1 MKRLQ
6 TKPRLHH
13 TVVFSALGSMSDEQ
27 ALLALTSLGVPLP
40 AAGDKRAGQPGGSW
54 LACGLRSDGVVE
66 LWRATA
72 GGELPGALVAA
83 AIPYCLCDCTVRG

>member
-6 TKPRLHH
+6 SQAAIHH
-13 TVVFSALGSMSDEQ
+13 TIIFSLLGSMSDTQ
-27 ALLALTSLGVPLP
+27 ARLALVSLGVPLP
-40 AAGDKRAGQPGGSW
+40 ADGGERMERPEGSW

-72 GGELPGALVAA
+72 GGVLPRLLKAA
-83 AIPYCLCDCTVRG
+83 AIPYHLRDCGV